1 MQPED
6 SQILESYV
14 PVYDAAPDKW
24 EDARPFIVEQ
34 LKRLANAVNLREI
47 GFYLDEQL
55 LSGKAF
61 IPTAAQLATSGQ
73 SQQFRSVL
81 RKVLDVGPLSAGANA
96 SPPHG
101 IVFDNNF
108 TLIDLWVAGT
118 NSTTF
123 TARVISGND
132 VIMNSTNYIIT
143 SPQAFDRVFCICEY
157 IQEL

>member
-34 LKRLANAVNLREI
+34 LKRLANAINVREI
-47 GFYLDEQL
+47 GFFLDDQL
-55 LSGKAF
+55 LSGKSF
-61 IPTAAQLATSGQ
+61 IPSASQLAQSGN
-73 SQQFRSVL
+73 SQQFRAIL
-81 RKVLDVGPLSAGANA
+81 RKVVDVGPLVAGLNA
-96 SPPHG
+96 GVVHD
-101 IVFDNNF
+101 IVFDGNF

-123 TARVISGND
+123 TARNISGND
-132 VIMNSTNYIIT
+132 VIMNATTIVIT
-143 SPQAFDRVFCICEY
+143 SPQAFDRAFAVCEY